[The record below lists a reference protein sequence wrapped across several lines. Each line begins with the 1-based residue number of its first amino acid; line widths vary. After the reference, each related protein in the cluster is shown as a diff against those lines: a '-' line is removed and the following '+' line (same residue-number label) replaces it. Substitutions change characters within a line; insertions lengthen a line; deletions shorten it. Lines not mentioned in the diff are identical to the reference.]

1 MADRSARPPIP
12 EPPAPA
18 LPAPALLAVA
28 HGTRDP
34 AGPAAVRDLLA
45 LVRAL
50 RPGLRVAESYGELSA
65 PSLEDAAAGL
75 RGGPVVVVPLLL
87 ARGYHALIDVPERAG
102 RLLPGAVTARPLGP
116 DALLAGA
123 LADLLTGLVAP
134 ARATAGAAPYP
145 MLQLRR
151 TDTVVLGAAG
161 SADPAGIAD
170 VRAAA
175 RLLARRLRRRVPHG
189 FVAAGG
195 PPLDEVVAGL
205 RRTGVERVAV
215 ASYLLAPGRFHDRI
229 AACGADAVTPP
240 IGAHPAAAR
249 LVLRRYDEA
258 RARLAA
264 AAAVS

>member
-1 MADRSARPPIP
+1 MADRRARP
-12 EPPAPA
+12 
-18 LPAPALLAVA
+18 PAPALLAVA

-65 PSLEDAAAGL
+65 PSLEDAAARL
-75 RGGPVVVVPLLL
+75 GGHGAPVVVVPLLL
-87 ARGYHALIDVPERAG
+87 ARGYHALVDVPERAG

-123 LADLLTGLVAP
+123 LADLLAGPP
-134 ARATAGAAPYP
+134 AAAGGAAAGPP
-145 MLQLRR
+145 HPVLPLRPA
-151 TDTVVLGAAG
+151 DTVVLGAAG

-195 PPLDEVVAGL
+195 PPLDAVVAGL
-205 RRTGVERVAV
+205 RRAGAGRVAV

>member
-1 MADRSARPPIP
+1 MPGP
-12 EPPAPA
+12 
-18 LPAPALLAVA
+18 PAPALLAVA

-123 LADLLTGLVAP
+123 LADLLTGPLTGPPGAAP
-134 ARATAGAAPYP
+134 AAGAAPYP
-145 MLQLRR
+145 MLPLRR

-205 RRTGVERVAV
+205 RRAGAERVAV

>member
-1 MADRSARPPIP
+1 MADRTGRA
-12 EPPAPA
+12 PAPG
-18 LPAPALLAVA
+18 PPDPGPQAPPLLAVA

-34 AGPAAVRDLLA
+34 AGPAAIRDLLA

-65 PSLEDAAAGL
+65 PSLEDAAARLGAGP
-75 RGGPVVVVPLLL
+75 RHGAPVVVVPLLL

-102 RLLPGAVTARPLGP
+102 RLLPGSVTARPLGP

-123 LADLLTGLVAP
+123 LADLLAEPP
-134 ARATAGAAPYP
+134 AR
-145 MLQLRR
+145 MLPLRPA
-151 TDTVVLGAAG
+151 DTVVLGAAG
-161 SADPAGIAD
+161 SADPVGIAD

-205 RRTGVERVAV
+205 RRAGAPRVAV

-258 RARLAA
+258 RARLTAA
-264 AAAVS
+264 ASATP